1 MDNAR
6 NYALRKIEPP
16 TDASLSLSKVLALTN
31 RQKVA
36 TIAQKLVSGNI
47 SVIEAARQISAFHD
61 ESCGPDESNPDFVT
75 FLAIDR
81 ETDRR
86 LFAESLKNWAFPY
99 PLARQDAVIARCEEA
114 YRSDALGAAARLVT
128 QFAEERAA

>member
-16 TDASLSLSKVLALTN
+16 DASLSLSEVIAFTN
-31 RQKVA
+31 RQMVA
-36 TIAQKLVSGNI
+36 TIAHKLISGNI
-47 SVIEAARQISAFHD
+47 SVIEAARQISAFHGK
-61 ESCGPDESNPDFVT
+61 SFGMDESNPDFVT

-86 LFAESLKNWAFPY
+86 LFAESLQNWARPY
-99 PLARQDAVIARCEEA
+99 SLARKDAVVARCEEA
-114 YRSDALGAAARLVT
+114 QRSDALRAAVRLVT
-128 QFAEERAA
+128 GFAEEQAA